1 MHYLLRYMYSPTQLI
16 MGRRLKS
23 TIPIRIRNGVP
34 NEDDEYIELQRR
46 QVSQKRYFDRRARST
61 DLPLLRPGQPV
72 RVQHPITGRRNPATV
87 HAESD
92 EPRSYILRNMNGK
105 EFRRNRQH
113 ISDSCQLPHIP
124 QPAENAHAAPTPTP
138 TRLPTASTE
147 PELQNR
153 VAPSVPQSTPA
164 RYTARSGRVVR
175 SPRRLDY

>member
-1 MHYLLRYMYSPTQLI
+1 

-23 TIPIRIRNGVP
+23 TIPVRIRNDVP
-34 NEDDEYIELQRR
+34 NEDDVHMELQRR

-61 DLPLLRPGQPV
+61 DLPLLHPGQHV
-72 RVQHPITGRRNPATV
+72 RVQHPITGRWNPATV

-113 ISDSCQLPHIP
+113 IRESCQLPHQNVEP
-124 QPAENAHAAPTPTP
+124 PENAHATPTP
-138 TRLPTASTE
+138 TRLPTVSTE
-147 PELQNR
+147 TELPNT
-153 VAPSVPQSTPA
+153 VVPSVPPSTPA
-164 RYTARSGRVVR
+164 RYTTRSGIVVR